1 MTLNDALFL
10 TGAPN
15 RAQLAKILGISP
27 MAIYRW
33 DTENI
38 PWARALQV
46 HEYARTR
53 PTAEEDHEHHGPV
66 NHGETRGA
74 D

>member
-46 HEYARTR
+46 HEYARMR
-53 PTAEEDHEHHGPV
+53 TAVPAHTHYGPD
-66 NHGETRGA
+66 NHGETSGA
-74 D
+74 

>member
-46 HEYARTR
+46 HEYARARATV
-53 PTAEEDHEHHGPV
+53 PAHTPNGPD
-66 NHGETRGA
+66 NHGETSGA
-74 D
+74 

>member
-46 HEYARTR
+46 NEYARARATV
-53 PTAEEDHEHHGPV
+53 PAHTHYGPD
-66 NHGETRGA
+66 NHGETSGA
-74 D
+74 